1 MPFFQ
6 SRKGLQG
13 DTAVRKVSHAEAK
26 KLMDAAPEFRIVDV
40 REPHEYALGHISGA
54 ILFPVNTI
62 NAATAPQKL
71 PDKEMPLFVYCQSG
85 VRSKRACTNLYAL
98 GYNKLYNMGGITGWS
113 YGIERGN
120 G

>member
-6 SRKGLQG
+6 NRKGLMG
-13 DTAVRKVSHAEAK
+13 ETAVRKVSHAEAK
-26 KLMDAAPEFRIVDV
+26 KRMDEVGKYCIVDV
-40 REPHEYALGHISGA
+40 REPHEYALGHIPGA
-54 ILFPVNTI
+54 LLFPVNTI

-98 GYNKLYNMGGITGWS
+98 GYNQLYNMGGISGWP

-120 G
+120 E